1 MYLKRNKIG
10 KSWPVARKGTKYL
23 AVSSHNQ
30 SSSIPLI
37 VVMRE
42 VLDLVKTKKELKK
55 IINEKKV
62 MVNGK
67 KIKKTNYPIGLF
79 DVISINILNKNFRS
93 SLDNRKIVFEEI
105 SDKQAETKTIK
116 IMGKKILGKDKIQLN
131 LSDGR
136 NILTKEKADVGDS
149 VVFNFKQNKIEKI
162 IKMEKG
168 KKGFVVKGKHIGVKG
183 KIEDIIERGGK
194 KIAEIKDDKKINV
207 WIKNVIVM
215 E

>member
-1 MYLKRNKIG
+1 
-10 KSWPVARKGTKYL
+10 
-23 AVSSHNQ
+23 
-30 SSSIPLI
+30 
-37 VVMRE
+37 
-42 VLDLVKTKKELKK
+42 
-55 IINEKKV
+55 
-62 MVNGK
+62 
-67 KIKKTNYPIGLF
+67 
-79 DVISINILNKNFRS
+79 
-93 SLDNRKIVFEEI
+93 
-105 SDKQAETKTIK
+105 
-116 IMGKKILGKDKIQLN
+116 MGKKILGKDKIQLN